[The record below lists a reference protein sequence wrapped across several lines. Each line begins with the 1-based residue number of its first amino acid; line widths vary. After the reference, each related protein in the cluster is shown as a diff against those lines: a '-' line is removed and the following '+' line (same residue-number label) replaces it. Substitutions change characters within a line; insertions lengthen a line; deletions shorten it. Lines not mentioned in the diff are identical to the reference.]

1 MLLINSSA
9 VCIATQEKLQSMI
22 SLIRNF
28 RLEFLICWENVLIR
42 NIDNKSTINPII
54 KNSNR
59 NINRDRNESYC
70 TPNILNKPIN
80 PNTNAPNINK
90 IAIITIKVIEITV
103 NALVKKLDILWEGPV
118 FFDFKVNIHIPCCKF
133 FFSVFILANCGY
145 KPVFLRRPQFQL
157 QIR

>member
-28 RLEFLICWENVLIR
+28 LLELLICWENVLIR
-42 NIDNKSTINPII
+42 NIDNKSIINPII
-54 KNSNR
+54 KNINR
-59 NINRDRNESYC
+59 NINKDRNESYC

-103 NALVKKLDILWEGPV
+103 NALVKKLYILWEGPV
-118 FFDFKVNIHIPCCKF
+118 FFVVKVKFHIPCC
-133 FFSVFILANCGY
+133 
-145 KPVFLRRPQFQL
+145 
-157 QIR
+157 

>member
-1 MLLINSSA
+1 MD
-9 VCIATQEKLQSMI
+9 
-22 SLIRNF
+22 R
-28 RLEFLICWENVLIR
+28 
-42 NIDNKSTINPII
+42 KSTINPII

-103 NALVKKLDILWEGPV
+103 NTLVKKSYIL
-118 FFDFKVNIHIPCCKF
+118 
-133 FFSVFILANCGY
+133 
-145 KPVFLRRPQFQL
+145 
-157 QIR
+157 